1 MVEILVGSL
10 IGLVV
15 VTCFGNGLLY
25 FGEDKNS
32 PLMKTLT
39 VFLIIAFVVF
49 VSSLS
54 MLVIL

>member
-10 IGLVV
+10 IALVAV
-15 VTCFGNGLLY
+15 MCFGNGLLY

-39 VFLIIAFVVF
+39 VFLVITFFVFITSLF
-49 VSSLS
+49 V
-54 MLVIL
+54 LVIL